1 VLPAALS
8 GITAAFVVANSR
20 AICETMVF
28 AIAVGAGPRNFT
40 FGKDYFFGF
49 IFNPFLSAE
58 TMTGHMVRIIGG
70 DLSYDSIDYNSI
82 FAIGLALFLMT
93 LLRPAF
99 SIVARTPRLSKAPC
113 SSCHS
118 VPIASM
124 RWSGPGDIVRA
135 HWSIRLAHAPPEVMT
150 CGTCHAPDTPGT
162 LRTLTGTAVAID
174 HAYQVCAQCHSGQA
188 VDWAGGAHGK
198 RVGGWAPPR
207 VAFSCAECHDPHRP
221 ALEPR
226 WPARGERPHSEV
238 IQR

>member
-1 VLPAALS
+1 MLAAGLCLAGTACRDGGAARPHGDTVLATIDHAVSAPASTPGPAALAD
-8 GITAAFVVANSR
+8 GRPLTDVPAAP
-20 AICETMVF
+20 
-28 AIAVGAGPRNFT
+28 G
-40 FGKDYFFGF
+40 
-49 IFNPFLSAE
+49 
-58 TMTGHMVRIIGG
+58 
-70 DLSYDSIDYNSI
+70 
-82 FAIGLALFLMT
+82 
-93 LLRPAF
+93 RPAF
-99 SIVARTPRLSKAPC
+99 SIVARTPRLTKAPC

-226 WPARGERPHSEV
+226 WPARGERRHSEV